1 VSAGLDGKVALIT
14 GAATGIGRA
23 AARLLAREGAR
34 IVIGDVNESGA
45 AETVETITSE
55 GGSAIVRRCDVG
67 REEDL
72 GALVGAAEEEYGR
85 VDVVFGN
92 AGLLRTSPLEK
103 LSTEEFARH
112 LTINLTANF
121 LLAKYAAPALRRQGG
136 GSIIFTASAGG
147 LRGTRGSIAYNA
159 SKGGVVNMT
168 RSLADELAPH
178 NIRVNCICP
187 GWVDTPFNDP
197 FWSHAGPGAEEEV
210 LRGVPL
216 RRQCTPEE
224 VAPAVVFLAGDGS
237 SYITGHALVIDGGML
252 AT

>member
-1 VSAGLDGKVALIT
+1 MSDKLDGRVALIT

-23 AARLLAREGAR
+23 AALLLAREGAR
-34 IVIGDVNESGA
+34 VVIGDVNESGA
-45 AETVETITSE
+45 AETVEAVASE
-55 GGSAIVRRCDVG
+55 GGAALYRCCDVSQ
-67 REEDL
+67 EEDL
-72 GALVGAAEEEYGR
+72 AALVGATEEEYGR
-85 VDVVFGN
+85 LDVVFGN
-92 AGLLRTSPLEK
+92 AGLLRTSPLED
-103 LSTEEFARH
+103 LSTEEFSRH
-112 LTINLTANF
+112 LAINLTANF
-121 LLAKYAAPALRRQGG
+121 LLAKYAAPAMRRQGG

-187 GWVDTPFNDP
+187 GWVDTPFNEP
-197 FWSHAGPGAEEEV
+197 FWSHAGPRAEGEV
-210 LRGVPL
+210 LRGIPL
-216 RRQCTPEE
+216 RRQCAPEE
-224 VAPAVVFLAGDGS
+224 VAPAVLFLAGDGA

>member
-1 VSAGLDGKVALIT
+1 MSNALDGRVAVIT

-23 AARLLAREGAR
+23 TALLLAREGAR
-34 IVIGDVNESGA
+34 VVVGDINEPKA
-45 AETVETITSE
+45 AETIDAVASE
-55 GGSAIVRRCDVG
+55 GGEAIYRRCDVD

-72 GALVGAAEEEYGR
+72 AALVAAAKDEYGR
-85 VDVVFGN
+85 LDVVFGN
-92 AGLLRTSPLEK
+92 AGLLKTSSLEE
-103 LSTEEFARH
+103 LSTEEFSRH
-112 LTINLTANF
+112 LAVNLTANF
-121 LLAKYAAPALRRQGG
+121 LLAKHAAPALRRQGG

-187 GWVDTPFNDP
+187 GWVDTPFNEP
-197 FWSHAGPGAEEEV
+197 FWSHAEPGAEERV
-210 LRGVPL
+210 LRSVPL
-216 RRQCTPEE
+216 RRQCAPEE
-224 VAPAVVFLAGDGS
+224 VAPAVLFLAGDGAT
-237 SYITGHALVIDGGML
+237 YITGHALVIDGGML